1 MPRKK
6 TLSKSEFMS
15 IVENEG
21 SWEYIATSYGY
32 ENLLDAL
39 EADVDTKR
47 SLANALSDVSTGVKR
62 LVSITDG
69 WLEGDYDAP

>member
-39 EADVDTKR
+39 KADADTKY